1 MPPGAPVPPAP
12 PSSPGLPAAPAGPQ
26 THPQSGTG
34 SSAQQDVIET
44 VRKDP
49 AAPQL
54 PPDDSFGIGSR
65 TIAAGATVRGPVAV
79 VDGTIDVLGVID
91 GNADAINGDIVVH
104 PGGHVRG
111 DAFTA
116 HGKVRL
122 EGGTVDGEI
131 RSLSGTVGPTA
142 GHVASHGPHGAHGRY
157 AVGGAAGNSAWRA
170 FKLALAWTA
179 SCLIIGI
186 GVLTFA
192 EEPLGNVTQAL
203 ADHFGR
209 SLWYGLLGELA
220 FGPAL
225 LAVVVALAITVIGI
239 VVAPFAAL
247 GAVVLAV
254 GAIALGFIAVA
265 ETTGRALVRSRTQ
278 AMLTPRGAQLRALVT
293 GVGAFGLMWVVAAC
307 VSANSGAGLAIRGI
321 VAVITIVAVTAGVG
335 AVIVWRLEVR
345 RIARGLLPASSPQS
359 IDDTSWQTPTPVS
372 GVAAARRPT
381 PPRPP
386 GSIT

>member
-1 MPPGAPVPPAP
+1 MPPGVPAP
-12 PSSPGLPAAPAGPQ
+12 PAMPAGPQ
-26 THPQSGTG
+26 THPQAGT
-34 SSAQQDVIET
+34 SAQRDVIET

-54 PPDDSFGIGSR
+54 PSDDSFGIGSR

-79 VDGTIDVLGVID
+79 VDGTIDVLGTID
-91 GNADAINGDIVVH
+91 GNAAAINGDIVVH
-104 PGGHVRG
+104 QGGHVRG

-131 RSLSGTVGPTA
+131 RSLSGTVGVTA
-142 GHVASHGPHGAHGRY
+142 GHVASHGPHGRYATGGAGRY
-157 AVGGAAGNSAWRA
+157 SAWRA
-170 FKLALAWTA
+170 FKLAIAWTA
-179 SCLIIGI
+179 LCLIIGI

-192 EEPLGNVTQAL
+192 EDPLGNVTQAL

-209 SLWYGLLGELA
+209 SLWYGLLGQLA

-247 GAVVLAV
+247 GAVVLAIGV
-254 GAIALGFIAVA
+254 IALGFIAVA

-293 GVGAFGLMWVVAAC
+293 GVSAFGLMWVVAAC
-307 VSANSGAGLAIRGI
+307 VSENSGAGLAIRGI
-321 VAVITIVAVTAGVG
+321 VAIITIVAVTAGVG

-345 RIARGLLPASSPQS
+345 RIARGLLPASSPHS

-386 GSIT
+386 GSVT